1 MTVLAPFDV
10 EGKWWISIIKQ
21 KKSES
26 ENLKEKTETEF
37 TSQEVELDQKEEDNA
52 ITYEI
57 KIGGGD

>member
-1 MTVLAPFDV
+1 MMNIDNKA
-10 EGKWWISIIKQ
+10 

-26 ENLKEKTETEF
+26 ENLKEKTEIEF
-37 TSQEVELDQKEEDNA
+37 TSQEVELDQKEENNA